1 MWLNHHKWIGVSLV
15 ITLGSCSQPEQALV
29 YAIPDKPATL
39 RFRVA
44 LDADIALSR
53 TAPNAVRV
61 SNPFNRTKPFS
72 STAFSGTPWLELPSE
87 YWDKVNILE
96 IPLQIPKNAARGEYP
111 LEIEADFFVCS
122 KTIKVCFKQPVRSTA
137 LLRVGQSGRDSIGVL
152 KVKMP

>member
-1 MWLNHHKWIGVSLV
+1 MWLSRHKWIGLLLVS
-15 ITLGSCSQPEQALV
+15 TLGACSQAEQALV
-29 YAIPDKPATL
+29 YAIPDTPATL

-61 SNPFNRTKPFS
+61 SNPFETAKPFS
-72 STAFSGTPWLELPSE
+72 SSAFSGTPWAELPS
-87 YWDKVNILE
+87 KVNILE
-96 IPLQIPKNAARGEYP
+96 IPLPIPKNAARGEYP

-137 LLRVGQSGRDSIGVL
+137 LLRVG
-152 KVKMP
+152 